1 MCMFMEQE
9 AECEYLLSYI
19 YAGIREM
26 KIQMEKESRYMNSVM
41 HTSIGTVT

>member
-1 MCMFMEQE
+1 MEEE

-26 KIQMEKESRYMNSVM
+26 KIQMEKKDRHRSRVM
-41 HTSIGTVT
+41 CVHQ